1 MLSASDA
8 PFEKNCIVNPIVMPD
23 LRRALVVSHDLGL
36 GLAAGQDA
44 VSALSQ
50 AEPDI
55 RIESPGLCR
64 ALFEVYLGSN
74 SVVPDAIGVW
84 AEGTKKLLESEEVKR
99 ATRRGGSG

>member
-1 MLSASDA
+1 MRGAD
-8 PFEKNCIVNPIVMPD
+8 M
-23 LRRALVVSHDLGL
+23 
-36 GLAAGQDA
+36 
-44 VSALSQ
+44 SQ

-84 AEGTKKLLESEEVKR
+84 AEGTKKLLDSEEVRR